1 MPKTKSENENC
12 SKIIINQKEICILS
26 MHFHQMMQM
35 FFFSLFELTFFL
47 VNFSYRMFAPK

>member
-12 SKIIINQKEICILS
+12 SKINQKEICILS

-35 FFFSLFELTFFL
+35 FFFLYLNSLFF
-47 VNFSYRMFAPK
+47 